1 MAGQWQEEHTAHSWG
16 RGHGGRALVATFV
29 VGEGAVLMVWGRN
42 GYLLSHSS
50 WWLLA
55 GPSEPG
61 QAGAIGSPGG
71 SQDKTSPACE
81 RGFPCTASPVREKNK
96 QAPLF
101 FFIFNWQWSSRGGVT
116 LSRAQPALSL
126 LTAQKRCLWAQI
138 PTFSSLEAV
147 KMYFLLCHFSFWQA
161 GSQVGLENVKVGNKV
176 VR

>member
-1 MAGQWQEEHTAHSWG
+1 MAGEHSSQLGTRTWGACTGGHIYG
-16 RGHGGRALVATFV
+16 RGRTWVDGLGQKWVFIVHG
-29 VGEGAVLMVWGRN
+29 
-42 GYLLSHSS
+42 SC
-50 WWLLA
+50 WLLA
-55 GPSEPG
+55 GPSEPDKVRAMG
-61 QAGAIGSPGG
+61 NPGG
-71 SQDKTSPACE
+71 SQDKTCE
-81 RGFPCTASPVREKNK
+81 RGFPCTASPVQGKNK
-96 QAPLF
+96 QTPLL

-126 LTAQKRCLWAQI
+126 LTAQKRCLWTQI